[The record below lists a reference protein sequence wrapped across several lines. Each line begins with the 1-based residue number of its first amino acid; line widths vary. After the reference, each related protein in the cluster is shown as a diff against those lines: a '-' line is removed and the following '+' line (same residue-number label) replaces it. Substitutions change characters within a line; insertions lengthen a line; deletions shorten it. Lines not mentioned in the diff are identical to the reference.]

1 MTAFILAGG
10 KSSRMGTDKGLT
22 FFKGEPM
29 IQSIINCL
37 EKLNLPIVIV
47 TQNQKYQQFGLP
59 IISDL
64 VKEKGPIGGIHT
76 ALTHTTTEKN
86 IIVSCDTPNLDSS
99 IFKELIDNANGTIT
113 IAKHKN
119 RTHPLIGIYY
129 KKDAIHF
136 TNALNKNELKLG
148 DLLNKLS
155 AKSINFDK
163 KPDKIFRNIN
173 TKLELDEN
181 QS

>member
-1 MTAFILAGG
+1 MT
-10 KSSRMGTDKGLT
+10 
-22 FFKGEPM
+22 
-29 IQSIINCL
+29 
-37 EKLNLPIVIV
+37 LN
-47 TQNQKYQQFGLP
+47 
-59 IISDL
+59 
-64 VKEKGPIGGIHT
+64 
-76 ALTHTTTEKN
+76 
-86 IIVSCDTPNLDSS
+86 
-99 IFKELIDNANGTIT
+99 
-113 IAKHKN
+113 
-119 RTHPLIGIYY
+119 IYY